1 MESIPSSRLISH
13 WKTLWFDVKNRIT
26 YNLYPYGPLQVQN
39 GKPVSGEGINGPAW
53 TFGYGAV
60 NINTDYSWNNF
71 SSVRTSTGGTFDYL
85 GYITK
90 SLGLNMSSAQL
101 GTMIIIHEFEHN
113 TKKGAQETNQDKLD
127 IYNDCIK
134 GASGKSVLGPLS
146 Q

>member
-127 IYNDCIK
+127 C
-134 GASGKSVLGPLS
+134 ACPLS
-146 Q
+146 